1 MQQISKLEGTI
12 WTGNQSSKMGLILQN
27 FGHQKNVRPVCLR
40 LKVPTAAGEIMVD
53 ADVVMVP
60 LEKAGTLKCFS
71 KTQGWYQIPSE
82 VKHFGSFTNS
92 SGHYHI
98 EASDCARLV
107 LFQVSHPHSLQCF
120 SFQFFCTGRKQ
131 NPM

>member
-1 MQQISKLEGTI
+1 MQQISKLEGKDE
-12 WTGNQSSKMGLILQN
+12 G
-27 FGHQKNVRPVCLR
+27 CLR

-92 SGHYHI
+92 SGRYHI